1 MSDSHGHATHAHH
14 FESVEHE
21 FAAGKL
27 GMWLFLVTELMLFGA
42 IFVGYGIYHYIYP
55 EMFREAH
62 HELNK
67 VMGSI
72 NTIVLLFSSLTMA
85 LSIAFIQRNER
96 QKCKAMLIITFLCA
110 CTFLVIKYFEYSH
123 KFHDGL
129 LPGKFFTNHELKAP
143 NAALFFSFYFV
154 MTGLHGFHVLVGMAC
169 IAWIYWRVSRGEF
182 NSHQYGAVE
191 FVGLYW
197 HIVDLIWI
205 FLFPLLYLVV

>member
-1 MSDSHGHATHAHH
+1 MSDVHANHAHH
-14 FESVEHE
+14 FESADHE
-21 FAAGKL
+21 FETGKL
-27 GMWLFLVTELMLFGA
+27 GMWLFLVTEIMLFGGL
-42 IFVGYGIYHYIYP
+42 FVGFGIYHYLYP

-72 NTIVLLFSSLTMA
+72 NTVVLLVSSLTMA
-85 LSIAFIQRNER
+85 LGIAYIQRDKPTQAKR
-96 QKCKAMLIITFLCA
+96 MLWITLLCAATFLM
-110 CTFLVIKYFEYSH
+110 IKYFEYSA
-123 KFHDGL
+123 KFHHHL
-129 LPGKFFTNHELKAP
+129 LPGKFFANAELTEKFP
-143 NAALFFSFYFV
+143 NIAMFFSFYFV
-154 MTGLHGFHVLVGMAC
+154 MTGIHGLHVLIGMGL
-169 IAWIYWRVSRGEF
+169 ILWIIHRINRGDF